1 MVTDPMTTPGLPIRT
16 LSHASPLGRWT
27 FRECRPAGLSAWIET
42 IWEVEGT
49 VTHVRERVFPNG
61 RVDLLVNLG
70 PPQRL
75 IEGAGGERFDG
86 GWLSGLQQRAL
97 LIESAPRTHVFGVR
111 LRPEGARLLFGLPLH
126 LVSGRVAD
134 LSDLLGA
141 PGRGLARR
149 IARAGSFERRAG
161 LVCRRVEER
170 GALARA
176 AGSYVGW
183 IAAQIEAAGGVCA
196 IDELRRAASVSRKK
210 LAADFREQV
219 GVTPKLLA
227 RIVRFRRALGLLQWP
242 GESLT
247 SVALAA
253 GYYDHSHMNLD
264 FRALAGLSPSE
275 FLAARYPDGNSAVA
289 L

>member
-1 MVTDPMTTPGLPIRT
+1 VRALPIR
-16 LSHASPLGRWT
+16 SFDYASPLGTWT
-27 FRECRPAGLSAWIET
+27 FRECRPRELSAWIET

-75 IEGAGGERFDG
+75 IEGSGDERFED

-97 LIESAPRTHVFGVR
+97 VIESAPRTHVFGVR
-111 LRPEGARLLFGLPLH
+111 LRPEGARLLLGLPMR

-134 LSDLLGA
+134 LAGVLGST
-141 PGRGLARR
+141 GRGLVRR
-149 IARAGSFERRAG
+149 IARAGSFEHRAAF
-161 LVCRRVEER
+161 VCRWAEER
-170 GALARA
+170 LARSPPGA
-176 AGSYVGW
+176 SYVGW

-219 GVTPKLLA
+219 GLTPKLLA
-227 RIVRFRRALGLLQWP
+227 RIVRFRRALSMLEGP
-242 GESLT
+242 GPSLT

-253 GYYDHSHMNLD
+253 GYYDHSHMTLD
-264 FRALAGLSPSE
+264 FRALAGLAPSE

-289 L
+289 V